1 MTLSQIIAS
10 VRRLL
15 QDDEY
20 DAATITEAAN
30 WFVYELFNNNHT
42 RFMEAT
48 TTLEVSPGDTG
59 VDFPEDLLAW
69 TTIYLTTPQ
78 VYDMSSYYHQYGDF
92 MKAHA
97 NFATA
102 TSAQARDWTDF
113 GNSMRFASPLSADSV
128 FNLDYIREPVPME
141 NVGDSCEVPGR
152 YAELVAKGTKARIM
166 EIDEDYDEAKQER
179 NLLAPLVTTFIRNE
193 ARGGGKT
200 KPTIMRTNRRAV
212 SGGRYIG
219 E

>member
-1 MTLSQIIAS
+1 MTLEQIIAS

-20 DAATITEAAN
+20 DATVITEAAN

-42 RFMEAT
+42 RLMET
-48 TTLEVSPGDTG
+48 STTLDGALNDTL
-59 VDFPEDLLAW
+59 VDFPDDMLAW
-69 TTIYLTTPQ
+69 VTIYLTIPQ
-78 VYDMSSYYHQYGDF
+78 VYDLKHSYQDYGDF
-92 MKAHA
+92 MASHA

-102 TSAQARDWTDF
+102 SSGQARDWTDF
-113 GNSMRFASPLSADSV
+113 GNAMRFAQPLNGSHT

-141 NVGDSCEVPGR
+141 ELTDDCEVPGR
-152 YAELVAKGTKARIM
+152 YIELVAKGTKARVM
-166 EIDEDYDEAKQER
+166 EIDEDYAEAAQER
-179 NLLAPLVTTFIRNE
+179 TLLDPLVTTFIRNE

-200 KPTIMRTNRRAV
+200 KPTVIRTNRGY
-212 SGGRYIG
+212 SGRSRYIG